1 MSDKIL
7 KRQSKYQG
15 AKATDTLQ
23 MSQIH
28 HLYTLCEEN
37 NNILPLSPSIYFNDP
52 IHVAA
57 LQAGADSGWPI
68 RTRTHQEM
76 R

>member
-37 NNILPLSPSIYFNDP
+37 NF
-52 IHVAA
+52 AA
-57 LQAGADSGWPI
+57 FTEHLFQ
-68 RTRTHQEM
+68 
-76 R
+76 